1 MLRSIKFLPVIA
13 LAVAF
18 SPLAAQAHGANTA
31 HHDAAAYAVT
41 PSSATIDNPTT
52 VYGGVNK
59 NSFRDAV
66 GG

>member
-1 MLRSIKFLPVIA
+1 MLRSIKLLPIIA
-13 LAVAF
+13 LATAL
-18 SPLAAQAHGANTA
+18 SPLAAQAHGAHAVDQNATV
-31 HHDAAAYAVT
+31 YALT

-52 VYGGVNK
+52 VYGGVNV

>member
-1 MLRSIKFLPVIA
+1 MLRSIKFLPIIA
-13 LAVAF
+13 LAAAL
-18 SPLAAQAHGANTA
+18 SPLAAQARGARTA
-31 HHDAAAYAVT
+31 NQNATVYELT

-52 VYGGVNK
+52 VYGGVNV